1 MSKSENKQNRVQ
13 LGTDKRSVL
22 GERQHSILITLYQ
35 YRFGSCQLLAE
46 SLAMTPR
53 NVAARLT
60 VLCNHGLVARRY
72 TSHMKLQGKPAAYY
86 LTARGLRVLQQID
99 DEPRVTAQLIKA
111 SYRDAQV
118 SQSFVD
124 HILAV
129 YQWTHQLQQCHPALR
144 VFLPREMAHY
154 HYFPQK
160 LPDAFGSL
168 KTASETRRFFL
179 DILAANTPRA
189 AITKTIAQ
197 YLSYFRHG
205 DWAVAGQP
213 LPALLFVVASNREQR
228 HLQRTIRAVGQRID
242 CNTAVQIA
250 ITHQALTQENQAPL
264 WIPLDESE
272 RSYSLEELWRQ
283 CPCVIPTT
291 LVPRADTLS
300 NLLHANTAQYKS
312 NSSVQL
318 SSGAQQIKNVRRS
331 AYSYSRSSRCTTNR
345 LLLAPRHPSSSVIY
359 PTHSKI
365 THILAATP
373 SRIGHSHTACSFL
386 AWLSSFP

>member
-1 MSKSENKQNRVQ
+1 MNM
-13 LGTDKRSVL
+13 L
-22 GERQHSILITLYQ
+22 GERQHSILIALYR
-35 YRFGSCQLLAE
+35 YRFGTRQLLAK
-46 SLAMTPR
+46 SLG
-53 NVAARLT
+53 VAAGSSLHTRLT
-60 VLCNHGLVARRY
+60 ALCNHGLVARRY

-99 DEPRVTAQLIKA
+99 NGPRVTAQLIKA

-124 HILAV
+124 HVLAV
-129 YQWTHQLQQCHPALR
+129 YQWTYQLQQCHPALR

-179 DILAANTPRA
+179 DIFAASTPRA

-205 DWAVAGQP
+205 GWAVTGQP

-228 HLQRTIRAVGQRID
+228 HLQQAIRAVRQRVD
-242 CNTAVQIA
+242 CDTAVQIA

-264 WIPLDESE
+264 WTPLDEPE
-272 RSYSLEELWRQ
+272 RSYSLEELWR
-283 CPCVIPTT
+283 
-291 LVPRADTLS
+291 
-300 NLLHANTAQYKS
+300 
-312 NSSVQL
+312 
-318 SSGAQQIKNVRRS
+318 
-331 AYSYSRSSRCTTNR
+331 
-345 LLLAPRHPSSSVIY
+345 
-359 PTHSKI
+359 
-365 THILAATP
+365 
-373 SRIGHSHTACSFL
+373 
-386 AWLSSFP
+386 

>member
-1 MSKSENKQNRVQ
+1 MSKRENKQNRVQ

-22 GERQHSILITLYQ
+22 GQRQHSILITLYR

-99 DEPRVTAQLIKA
+99 DGPRVTEQLIKA

-118 SQSFVD
+118 SQSLID
-124 HILAV
+124 HVLAV
-129 YQWTHQLQQCHPALR
+129 YQWAHQLQQCHPALR

-179 DILAANTPRA
+179 DIFAANTPRA

-205 DWAVAGQP
+205 GWAVTGQP
-213 LPALLFVVASNREQR
+213 LPALLFVAASNREQR
-228 HLQRTIRAVGQRID
+228 HLQRTIRAVRQRID
-242 CNTAVQIA
+242 CDTAVQIA
-250 ITHQALTQENQAPL
+250 ITNQALAQENRASL
-264 WIPLDESE
+264 WTPLDEPE
-272 RSYSLEELWRQ
+272 RSYSLEELWR
-283 CPCVIPTT
+283 
-291 LVPRADTLS
+291 
-300 NLLHANTAQYKS
+300 
-312 NSSVQL
+312 
-318 SSGAQQIKNVRRS
+318 
-331 AYSYSRSSRCTTNR
+331 
-345 LLLAPRHPSSSVIY
+345 
-359 PTHSKI
+359 
-365 THILAATP
+365 
-373 SRIGHSHTACSFL
+373 
-386 AWLSSFP
+386 